1 MKGKATKI
9 AVALAIIAGAGVLWW
24 RRMPVPPAP
33 VGSPTNAVV
42 SPTARPRLETRVPPA
57 PFAATNDFMRY
68 EVGGGDL
75 VWGSMTL
82 WPAFWGYDNRVELP
96 EVSARELAWI
106 RLADELEGLLP
117 PLAVVRWTS
126 DWSEFLNRWLDPRL
140 TSQRGVGFFNPN
152 ATYEGLKLLPTS
164 KEADFGFGLKYK
176 WTF

>member
-1 MKGKATKI
+1 MGKANKVV
-9 AVALAIIAGAGVLWW
+9 AALALGAGGLALWW
-24 RRMPVPPAP
+24 WRTPVPTPQRGN
-33 VGSPTNAVV
+33 VTNSVV
-42 SPTARPRLETRVPPA
+42 SPVARPRLEPRVPPA

-68 EVGGGDL
+68 EVDGSEL
-75 VWGSMTL
+75 AWGSVTL

-96 EVSARELAWI
+96 EVSARELAWL

>member
-1 MKGKATKI
+1 MVVA
-9 AVALAIIAGAGVLWW
+9 ALAIFAGGLALWW
-24 RRMPVPPAP
+24 RRSPVPTPP
-33 VGSPTNAVV
+33 GGNVTNGLVRAV
-42 SPTARPRLETRVPPA
+42 ARPRLEPQVPPA

-68 EVGGGDL
+68 EVGGGEL
-75 VWGSMTL
+75 VWGSVTL

-140 TSQRGVGFFNPN
+140 TSQRGVEFFNPN

>member
-1 MKGKATKI
+1 
-9 AVALAIIAGAGVLWW
+9 
-24 RRMPVPPAP
+24 
-33 VGSPTNAVV
+33 
-42 SPTARPRLETRVPPA
+42 
-57 PFAATNDFMRY
+57 MRY
-68 EVGGGDL
+68 EVGGGEM
-75 VWGSMTL
+75 VWGSVTL

-140 TSQRGVGFFNPN
+140 TSRRGVGFFNPN

>member
-1 MKGKATKI
+1 MMGKATKVV
-9 AVALAIIAGAGVLWW
+9 AALALVAGGFALWW
-24 RRMPVPPAP
+24 RRTPVPTPP
-33 VGSPTNAVV
+33 GGDLTHSVV
-42 SPTARPRLETRVPPA
+42 SPITRPRLEIRVPPA

-68 EVGGGDL
+68 EVGGEL
-75 VWGSMTL
+75 VWGSVTL